1 MAYST
6 TNPPQLISQTFG
18 TQGGQPRL
26 WSYASTD
33 PIATVAGA
41 DYVSNGQALGMA
53 LGDVCFV
60 LDSDTPLVSLTY
72 VITLATTDNAVTL
85 LSSFTTT

>member
-18 TQGGQPRL
+18 GTPSRPNL

-33 PIATVAGA
+33 PVATVCGAG
-41 DYVSNGQALGMA
+41 YVSNASVLDMGV
-53 LGDVCFV
+53 GDLVFV
-60 LDSDTPLVSLTY
+60 LDTNSTLGSIAYVS
-72 VITLATTDNAVTL
+72 AVSTAGAATL